1 MSLIPV
7 GRILQNIGD
16 ILADPRRSKWMFFLL
31 VGAPLYTVVALIL
44 FVVIGTRS
52 SIKQTESL
60 LTCICGSAMLVMF
73 IAGLGVVITA
83 YQKPQSTPSSSL
95 NWFSVSEVANQLQM
109 TDTEVMALIKSGQ
122 LLARKFDG
130 VYRVEEGMLRTF
142 IASRNYQ

>member
-1 MSLIPV
+1 MILIPV

-16 ILADPRRSKWMFFLL
+16 ILADSRRSKWMFFLL

-44 FVVIGTRS
+44 FVVIGTR
-52 SIKQTESL
+52 TSL
-60 LTCICGSAMLVMF
+60 DPIGPLTSCICGSAILVMF

-83 YQKPQSTPSSSL
+83 YQKPQSTLSSSL
-95 NWFSVSEVANQLQM
+95 TRFSVSEVANQLQM

-142 IASRNYQ
+142 MASRNYQ